1 MPAVSLLVLAVLAQ
15 PVQHRVEVL
24 GRGGDAFWA
33 AGARGSDLWERVRG
47 EVQLDAR
54 RPAEGAPSA
63 LLSLDLTR
71 GAERWSVELTALRP
85 GSLLVDGDVPGP
97 GGLIHAAVAL
107 GGTARV
113 TRAGE
118 LVSDSVT
125 LRAVA
130 LTTGFHAD
138 DGTFRTL
145 PAGRSGD
152 LELLIQLDGLPGG
165 GSLELGFEH
174 PEIRIDGRPVPAAP
188 LADATAPAWP
198 GARGGAGVGGSGSG
212 STIVPYGSAPPLPP
226 PPPSKQPGAMQLP
239 STPPPANAAPAGP
252 LPSTPPPATVA
263 PADVLPTAPPPA
275 NAAPG
280 TASPTTPP
288 PASASDAPL
297 LPPTPAPGNGAPVL
311 PLPTTPAPANS
322 APALPLPTTPAPS
335 TTPGPV
341 HGGNSLPGPTWFP
354 SQVPPS
360 PVPDTPLRDSE
371 RERFAHAD
379 SKIDPSVQAS
389 TVRIRVHLRARA
401 LDLSRNLARIALADG
416 C

>member
-1 MPAVSLLVLAVLAQ
+1 MHAASLLLLVVVAQ

-33 AGARGSDLWERVRG
+33 AGVRGSDLWERVRG

-54 RPAEGAPSA
+54 RPAEGTPSA
-63 LLSLDLTR
+63 VLSLDLTR

-165 GSLELGFEH
+165 GTLELGFEH
-174 PEIRIDGRPVPAAP
+174 PEIRIDGRPVSAAP

-212 STIVPYGSAPPLPP
+212 SAIVPYGSAPPLPP

-263 PADVLPTAPPPA
+263 PADVLPTAPAPA

-322 APALPLPTTPAPS
+322 APALPLPPTPAPS

-379 SKIDPSVQAS
+379 SKIDPSGQAS

-401 LDLSRNLARIALADG
+401 LDLSRNLARISLADG